1 MYGKYRNWNYE
12 YYKHKKGG
20 SLPCPVEG
28 QQLIRNDVKLGGY
41 SESLSSVWLFGMA
54 SSVVGSWA
62 TSLFCA
68 AGVWFPQLSAEIVFL
83 QPSSALISGPRF
95 NLIWYVSRIYL

>member
-1 MYGKYRNWNYE
+1 MHLVYGKYRNWNYE

-41 SESLSSVWLFGMA
+41 SESLSSV
-54 SSVVGSWA
+54 
-62 TSLFCA
+62 
-68 AGVWFPQLSAEIVFL
+68 
-83 QPSSALISGPRF
+83 
-95 NLIWYVSRIYL
+95 